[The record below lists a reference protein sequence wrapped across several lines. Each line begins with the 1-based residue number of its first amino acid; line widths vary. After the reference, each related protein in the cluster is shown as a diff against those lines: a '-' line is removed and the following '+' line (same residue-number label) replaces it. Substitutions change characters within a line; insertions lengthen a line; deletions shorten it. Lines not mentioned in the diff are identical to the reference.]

1 MKTIDEFVKQEI
13 KQLKEFKKEY
23 KQKHKNPDQKRN
35 QWYWLGGY
43 TFFVN
48 SKIKE

>member
-1 MKTIDEFVKQEI
+1 MTLEEFVKQEI
-13 KQLKEFKKEY
+13 KDLKAFQKEY
-23 KQKHKNPDQKRN
+23 KAKHKEPNQKRTL
-35 QWYWLGGY
+35 WYWLGGY